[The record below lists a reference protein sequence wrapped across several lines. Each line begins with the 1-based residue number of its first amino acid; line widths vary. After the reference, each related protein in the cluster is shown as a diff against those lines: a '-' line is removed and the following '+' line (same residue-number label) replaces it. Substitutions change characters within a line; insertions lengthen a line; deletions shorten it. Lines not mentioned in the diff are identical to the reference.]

1 MNIEQLLKKF
11 YEGESTQEEERLL
24 TDYFLNEENPDDR
37 WKEDRQVFRL
47 LYDTQS
53 QIPIG
58 VSERLEEALETLNA
72 NDANPRKQHKTNKF
86 YYWISSAAAIILLCI
101 GLFFVTREASPP
113 KMADTFSDPK
123 EAALVAEQTLVF
135 ISAHLNNG
143 LNKVA
148 EVDHEFEK
156 ASQLINK
163 HLNK

>member
-11 YEGESTQEEERLL
+11 YEGDATQEEERLL
-24 TDYFLNEENPDDR
+24 TDYFLNEENQDDR

-47 LYDTQS
+47 LHDTQI
-53 QIPIG
+53 QIPTG
-58 VSERLEEALETLNA
+58 VSERLEEALDTLNA
-72 NDANPRKQHKTNKF
+72 NDATSRKYHITHKL
-86 YYWISSAAAIILLCI
+86 YYWISSAAAIVLLCI

-113 KMADTFSDPK
+113 QMADTFSDPK

-143 LNKVA
+143 LNKAAVA
-148 EVDHEFEK
+148 EHELEK